1 MTIGVDIDEVLFPLL
16 PAVIEF
22 HNERYG
28 TSFKIEDFHHYR
40 WWDVFGISREEA
52 VREYH
57 DFWREGRAEQIHP
70 IEGAIEAIGILS
82 EKESVVAVSLRQN
95 EYENR
100 TRDVLRKY
108 FGSNI
113 SDVYLCNHF
122 SSSGERKNKADV
134 CADIGVRLLI
144 DDFLEIARDC
154 SDRGIRFLLFGDYE
168 WNQSKSLPTGV
179 ERAKNWREVLEKI
192 NDTRHK

>member
-1 MTIGVDIDEVLFPLL
+1 MFKDNRQFIEALEKSGDLIRVKQEVDWDLEIGAITRRTHEKQGPSVLFENIKDYPKGFRVWGA
-16 PAVIEF
+16 PMASWRRTATAMGMPID
-22 HNERYG
+22 
-28 TSFKIEDFHHYR
+28 S
-40 WWDVFGISREEA
+40 S
-52 VREYH
+52 VR
-57 DFWREGRAEQIHP
+57 DI
-70 IEGAIEAIGILS
+70 
-82 EKESVVAVSLRQN
+82 QN